1 MTGEPDGVRD
11 GEGVRTWAVG
21 EIEYADN
28 GVSVGSMEVCC
39 EGGEES
45 NKEGEPLGDTDKVKP
60 TGEPVIE
67 GTNGVSVLV
76 VEKGAAVG

>member
-1 MTGEPDGVRD
+1 M
-11 GEGVRTWAVG
+11 
-21 EIEYADN
+21 
-28 GVSVGSMEVCC
+28 SVGLMEVCC

-76 VEKGAAVG
+76 VENGAAVG